1 MIAAFWLGRCVL
13 GQVIEA
19 SAGDTTG
26 HMTGRMSSRIT
37 VIDRVSGRRYWTV
50 EQKMAMLRD
59 AFGSGGCVRTA
70 MDRHEVT
77 SGQLYSWRR
86 QAMSGELSGK
96 PISAP
101 TVPVFAEVRI
111 AESGP
116 AVPALPPPLA
126 VGSGPVEPVGRIGI
140 ELRSGIRLT
149 IDSTVDADALRR
161 VLLVIGQ

>member
-1 MIAAFWLGRCVL
+1 MSEQA
-13 GQVIEA
+13 IEV
-19 SAGDTTG
+19 SEGDTTS

-59 AFGSGGCVRTA
+59 AFGSAGCVRTA

-96 PISAP
+96 PVAAQA
-101 TVPVFAEVRI
+101 VPVFAEVRI
-111 AESGP
+111 ADPGP
-116 AVPALPPPLA
+116 AVPALAPPMPPPLA
-126 VGSGPVEPVGRIGI
+126 VGSGPVELLGRIRI
-140 ELRSGIRLT
+140 ELPSGIRL
-149 IDSTVDADALRR
+149 IVDADALRR
-161 VLLVIGQ
+161 VLSVIGQ

>member
-1 MIAAFWLGRCVL
+1 MISAFWLGRCVL

-37 VIDRVSGRRYWTV
+37 VIGRVSGRRYWTV

-70 MDRHEVT
+70 MDLHEVT
-77 SGQLYSWRR
+77 SGQLYTWRR

-96 PISAP
+96 PP
-101 TVPVFAEVRI
+101 VVPGFAEVRI
-111 AESGP
+111 ADPGP
-116 AVPALPPPLA
+116 AVPALPPPM
-126 VGSGPVEPVGRIGI
+126 PVEPVAKIGI
-140 ELRSGIRLT
+140 ELPSGIRLT
-149 IDSTVDADALRR
+149 VDSGVDADALRR
-161 VLLVIGQ
+161 VLSVIGQ

>member
-1 MIAAFWLGRCVL
+1 
-13 GQVIEA
+13 
-19 SAGDTTG
+19 
-26 HMTGRMSSRIT
+26 MSSRIT

-116 AVPALPPPLA
+116 AVPALPPPMPPPLA
-126 VGSGPVEPVGRIGI
+126 ALSGPVELPISVEPGGRIGI
-140 ELRSGIRLT
+140 ELPSGIRLT
-149 IDSTVDADALRR
+149 VDSGVDADALRR
-161 VLLVIGQ
+161 VLSVIGQ

>member
-1 MIAAFWLGRCVL
+1 MSE
-13 GQVIEA
+13 QVIEV

-37 VIDRVSGRRYWTV
+37 VIDRVSGRRYWTA

-70 MDRHEVT
+70 MDLHEVS
-77 SGQLYSWRR
+77 SGQLYTWRR

-111 AESGP
+111 AEPG
-116 AVPALPPPLA
+116 AVVSALPPPLA
-126 VGSGPVEPVGRIGI
+126 VGSEPVGRIGI

-161 VLLVIGQ
+161 VLSVIGQ

>member
-1 MIAAFWLGRCVL
+1 MLCAFWWGRFVSDEVVEVL
-13 GQVIEA
+13 SGDA
-19 SAGDTTG
+19 SGHTTS
-26 HMTGRMSSRIT
+26 RMSSRIE
-37 VIDRVSGRRYWTV
+37 VIARVSGRRYWTAL
-50 EQKMAMLRD
+50 QKLAMLRD
-59 AFGSGGCVRTA
+59 AFGPGGCVRTA
-70 MDRHEVT
+70 MELHEVS

-111 AESGP
+111 AESGA

-126 VGSGPVEPVGRIGI
+126 ARSGPVEPVGRIGI

-161 VLLVIGQ
+161 VLSVIGQ

>member
-1 MIAAFWLGRCVL
+1 
-13 GQVIEA
+13 
-19 SAGDTTG
+19 
-26 HMTGRMSSRIT
+26 MSSRIT

-70 MDRHEVT
+70 MDRHEVS

-96 PISAP
+96 PIPAP

-116 AVPALPPPLA
+116 TVPALPPPLA
-126 VGSGPVEPVGRIGI
+126 ARSGLVEPPISVEPVGRIGI
-140 ELRSGIRLT
+140 ELPSGIRLT
-149 IDSTVDADALRR
+149 VDSGIDADALRR
-161 VLLVIGQ
+161 VLSVIGQ